1 MPVIEVKN
9 INKSFGST
17 HVLNDINF
25 KVEPGDFFGLFG
37 PNGAGKTTLLRVITG
52 QLAPDSGEAVTL
64 GVSHRDALAVKR
76 MVGIVPEAETPPTFL
91 TARETL
97 ELTCK
102 IRGVE
107 DLSRV
112 DYWLDFF
119 DIKEKADV
127 LCRDLSKGQRQKV
140 MLAAAFIHEPDLL
153 LVDEPFI
160 NLDPIYQRK
169 VREYL
174 MSLVAMGRTVFMC
187 THILEIAEKVC
198 SRIAVINEGEI
209 VSTGSLDELR
219 VGDEDLEDIFLRV
232 VEQAA
237 AA

>member
-1 MPVIEVKN
+1 
-9 INKSFGST
+9 
-17 HVLNDINF
+17 
-25 KVEPGDFFGLFG
+25 
-37 PNGAGKTTLLRVITG
+37 VITG
-52 QLAPDSGEAVTL
+52 QLAPDSGEALTL

-119 DIKEKADV
+119 DITEKADV

-140 MLAAAFIHEPDLL
+140 MLAAAFIHEPELL

-232 VEQAA
+232 VDQAA